1 MSTITTR
8 SGKGSPLTNNEVD
21 ANFTN
26 LNTDKAELSGAAFTG
41 AITTNSTFDGR
52 DVATDGTKLDGI
64 EANADVTDATNVTAA
79 GALMDGELTAIA
91 SVKAL
96 NQGVATTDSPTFS
109 NLTLSGTDSVKVPS
123 GTTGQRNGS
132 PANGMFRYNS
142 TTAEFEGYQDG
153 AWGSIGGGSADIT
166 LNQFTGDGSDTT
178 FTLSGLAAENNTF
191 VYIDGVYQSK
201 DNYTVSTADPA
212 VLTFSTAPPNTT
224 AIEVMSAAISVS
236 NIGTPSD
243 DTVSTAKIVDGAVT
257 TAKLASTLSIQDL
270 TLTGTGAVKM
280 PTGTTAQRP
289 TGVAGQLRY
298 NSTTGGFEGYAT
310 EWDSIG
316 GVGDEYISA
325 TPTLTTA
332 SSAATG
338 STITVTNHSV
348 YNNPTYTVKQG
359 NTARTFTQV
368 AGVLTITNVTVAETA
383 TLTVTVAES
392 GAGKLFAS
400 ASISV
405 QLVLPAYRYWKLSGM
420 VRSTYSGNY
429 TWVMVNR
436 FNVYS
441 IPNGNG
447 ATDNTGTGALG
458 TTSNISG
465 PTFYT
470 GTGPT
475 NLFSTSIYDG
485 WFLYDRSASQ
495 ILTDAVTYDLG
506 APTAVASIY
515 YRNRVGQDCS
525 QVVISKSTD
534 NTNWI
539 VAATLSNLGAGEGRS
554 VNV

>member
-1 MSTITTR
+1 MVLILR
-8 SGKGSPLTNNEVD
+8 LRLV
-21 ANFTN
+21 
-26 LNTDKAELSGAAFTG
+26 
-41 AITTNSTFDGR
+41 
-52 DVATDGTKLDGI
+52 
-64 EANADVTDATNVTAA
+64 
-79 GALMDGELTAIA
+79 
-91 SVKAL
+91 
-96 NQGVATTDSPTFS
+96 
-109 NLTLSGTDSVKVPS
+109 
-123 GTTGQRNGS
+123 
-132 PANGMFRYNS
+132 
-142 TTAEFEGYQDG
+142 
-153 AWGSIGGGSADIT
+153 
-166 LNQFTGDGSDTT
+166 
-178 FTLSGLAAENNTF
+178 NNTF

-243 DTVSTAKIVDGAVT
+243 DTVSTAKIVDGAVTTAKIVDGAVT